1 MKGKS
6 DLCTGGIQAEKQFL
20 VNGKQ
25 LSSVCPLPGS
35 WEVVCYSGTP
45 GLLLIL
51 VKSHREVI

>member
-6 DLCTGGIQAEKQFL
+6 DLCTGVTQAEKQFL

-25 LSSVCPLPGS
+25 LSSVCPLPGP
-35 WEVVCYSGTP
+35 WEVVCHSGKP
-45 GLLLIL
+45 DLLLIL